1 MFGDEREETLREV
14 AALGNTRA
22 VQHFAKAGVN
32 LNSQNA
38 MNGW

>member
-22 VQHFAKAGVN
+22 IQHFAKSGVN
-32 LNSQNA
+32 LNSQNK